1 MPISKKQKEKI
12 ISILI
17 DGGVGVMATDT
28 IYGLVGS
35 ALIPKTVRKIY
46 KLRQRE
52 KKKPMIILIS
62 SLDDLRLFGIRIGI
76 RRKRMLKKLW
86 PAKVSVILPCRSK
99 KFAYLHRGTKTL
111 AFRLPAKKRLRQLLK
126 ITGPLVAP
134 SANLQGFKPAFTI
147 RQARK
152 YFKNKINFYL
162 NAGYLSSSPSTLVE
176 IKGSRLIV
184 RRRGAVKIPKNIGK

>member
-1 MPISKKQKEKI
+1 
-12 ISILI
+12 
-17 DGGVGVMATDT
+17 MATDT

-35 ALIPKTVRKIY
+35 ALMPKTVQRIY
-46 KLRQRE
+46 SLRQRE

-62 SLDDLRLFGIRIGI
+62 SLDDLKLFGIRTGI
-76 RRKRMLKKLW
+76 RQRGILKKLW
-86 PAKVSVILPCRSK
+86 PGKVSIILHCRRK

-111 AFRLPAKKRLRQLLK
+111 AFRLPAKKELRQLLK

-134 SANLQGFKPAFTI
+134 SANLEGFKPASTI
-147 RQARK
+147 RQAKK

-184 RRRGAVKIPKNIGK
+184 RRAGAVKIPKGIGK